1 MWELIQSNRRKSI
14 LLFFC
19 MGIILFA
26 LGYIVG
32 NNFFEGGGLYGII
45 IAILIWIIL
54 SIVSVYFGSSIILSI
69 SGAKEITKDSLP
81 QLYNVVEEMKIAA
94 NLKTMPKIYVV
105 NSEAPNAFAAG
116 KNPDNSAVAVTAGLL
131 SKLNRNELQG
141 VIGHEISHILN
152 RDTKFLT
159 YAAIMLGTIVIVSE
173 IFLRGMWFSGSSRR
187 YSSKSSKGAGQIQFI
202 LLIVSILFAVLA
214 PIMARLFYLAISRK
228 REYLADASAVRLTR
242 YPEGLASALEKLS
255 ESRNTLSSANKIT
268 AAMYIVNPLKKR
280 GMKLSDLTSTHPPI
294 SERIKILR
302 NMMHGANYIDYQKAY
317 SFVKR
322 TVKPVIPKSGL
333 RDNTFLALRSLET
346 DTKEKLSKISERR
359 KAGDIMMKVNDYSF
373 LTCDCGLKIKIPPAF
388 GMNKPEVKCP
398 KCGKIHLIKPLPR
411 QRRASLILPFS
422 KGEEMNPSLW

>member
-1 MWELIQSNRRKSI
+1 
-14 LLFFC
+14 
-19 MGIILFA
+19 MGIILFT

-32 NNFFEGGGLYGII
+32 NIFFEGGGLYGII

-54 SIVSVYFGSSIILSI
+54 SIVSIYFGSSIILSI

-81 QLYNVVEEMKIAA
+81 QLYNIVEEMKIAA

-105 NSEAPNAFAAG
+105 NSEAPNAFAIG

-131 SKLNRNELQG
+131 SKLNRDELQG

-159 YAAIMLGTIVIVSE
+159 YAAIMLGTIVIISE

-187 YSSKSSKGAGQIQFI
+187 YSLRRSKGAGQIQLI
-202 LLIVSILFAVLA
+202 LLIASIIFAVLA
-214 PIMARLFYLAISRK
+214 PIMARLFYFAISRK
-228 REYLADASAVRLTR
+228 REYLADATSVRLTR
-242 YPEGLASALEKLS
+242 YPAGLASALEKLS
-255 ESRNTLSSANKIT
+255 ESKSTLSSANKIT

-322 TVKPVIPKSGL
+322 TTKSVIPESGL
-333 RDNTFLALRSLET
+333 NDNTFLALRNSE
-346 DTKEKLSKISERR
+346 ENSNQELSAIAERR
-359 KAGDIMMKVNDYSF
+359 KTGDIIMKANKYSF
-373 LTCDCGLKIKIPPAF
+373 LTCICGLKIKIPSAF

-398 KCGKIHLIKPLPR
+398 KCGRVHEITR
-411 QRRASLILPFS
+411 S
-422 KGEEMNPSLW
+422 